1 MKKLSPSAAGLLT
14 CLCVFV
20 SAGRAEAQVG
30 GSCTLGARGGVA
42 APVGD
47 LAEFETAGWG
57 WTGVIDGSCPLV
69 GSLEAGA
76 QLEQARLKNL
86 RFRSLEATLGLPMKV
101 GGTDS
106 DLFVRPRIHAGVS
119 FQSNVDLESS
129 ELAPGETL
137 WEKSVF
143 TAGAGLD
150 AGLDFPGPVSVLV
163 GTGWRTNFNT
173 SSTCVP
179 AGPDLPACGV
189 VPGHGALHRFTF
201 SGGLLLDLFS
211 P

>member
-30 GSCTLGARGGVA
+30 GSCALGARGGVA

-57 WTGVIDGSCPLV
+57 WTGVIDGSCPVV

-76 QLEQARLKNL
+76 QLEQSRLKNL
-86 RFRSLEATLGLPMKV
+86 RFRSLVATLGLPVKV
-101 GGTDS
+101 DGTDS
-106 DLFVRPRIHAGVS
+106 HLFVQPRIHAGVS
-119 FQSNVDLESS
+119 FQSNVDLGSS
-129 ELAPGETL
+129 ELAPSETL

-143 TAGAGLD
+143 AAGVRLD

-163 GTGWRTNFNT
+163 GTGWRTSFNT

-179 AGPDLPACGV
+179 YGPDLPGCGV